1 MKTEKILFITNI
13 EHLQISQDLERGEKV
28 GDRFRLTNNSSV
40 IHGLITPVFRFS
52 AGGLEASYLEKTGA
66 IAYAVEEHQPLA
78 DDDAAQA
85 FLLRRLAE
93 VHIFFHML
101 WLVKD
106 NSVNV
111 ELGYLQH
118 PYATSP
124 RSRVSRISFARANS
138 TALGEVVPTHFSREE
153 LREARKAFGFLSPDD
168 IILRPQS
175 ATLET
180 SRLERAFY
188 FLQAARGA
196 SDLGVKISNYC
207 TCFEALFSTDA
218 QELAHKLA
226 ERIACFLEPELA
238 NRLELYRAV
247 KKAYGIR
254 SKVVHGVAGSPRLRE
269 TLKNTASVCD
279 EVARKVLVRILSDST
294 HRKQFMT
301 EGGED
306 RMEEYLLSLVLGPP
320 IK

>member
-1 MKTEKILFITNI
+1 MKTEKILFIINI
-13 EHLQISQDLERGEKV
+13 EHLQISQDLQRGEKV

-40 IHGLITPVFRFS
+40 ICGLITPVFRFS
-52 AGGLEASYLEKTGA
+52 AGGLETSYLEKTGA
-66 IAYAVEEHQPLA
+66 IAYAIEEQQPFP

-93 VHIFFHML
+93 VHIFLHML
-101 WLVKD
+101 WLIKD

-111 ELGYLQH
+111 ELAYLQH
-118 PYATSP
+118 PYENSP

-138 TALGEVVPTHFSREE
+138 TALGEVALTQFSREE
-153 LREARKAFGFLSPDD
+153 IHEARKAFAHLSLDN

-175 ATLET
+175 ATLEI

-218 QELAHKLA
+218 QELGHKLA
-226 ERIACFLEPELA
+226 ERIACFLEAELT

-269 TLKNTASVCD
+269 ALKDAASLCD

-294 HRKQFMT
+294 HRNQFMT
-301 EGGED
+301 KGGED

-320 IK
+320 VK

>member
-28 GDRFRLTNNSSV
+28 GDRFRLTNNESV
-40 IHGLITPVFRFS
+40 IDRLITPVFLFS
-52 AGGLEASYLEKTGA
+52 AGGLEASYLKKAGA
-66 IAYAVEEHQPLA
+66 IAYAIEEHQPFA
-78 DDDAAQA
+78 DDDGAQA
-85 FLLRRLAE
+85 FLSRRLAE
-93 VHIFFHML
+93 VHIFLHML

-118 PYATSP
+118 PYESSP

-138 TALGEVVPTHFSREE
+138 TALGEVVPTQFSREE
-153 LREARKAFGFLSPDD
+153 LREARKAFGFLSTDN

-175 ATLET
+175 ATLEI

-238 NRLELYRAV
+238 KRLELYRAV
-247 KKAYGIR
+247 KKAYSIR
-254 SKVVHGVAGSPRLRE
+254 SKVVHGVPGSPKLRE
-269 TLKNTASVCD
+269 TLKETASVCD
-279 EVARKVLVRILSDST
+279 EVARNVLVCILSDST

-301 EGGED
+301 KDGED

-320 IK
+320 VK

>member
-1 MKTEKILFITNI
+1 M
-13 EHLQISQDLERGEKV
+13 QIAEDLERGEKV
-28 GDRFRLTNNSSV
+28 ADRFRITNSRSV
-40 IHGLITPVFRFS
+40 IHELITPIFTVV
-52 AGGLEASYLEKTGA
+52 AGRLEAAYLQKAGA
-66 IAYAVEEHQPLA
+66 IAYAIEEHEPFPNQA
-78 DDDAAQA
+78 HAQT
-85 FLLRRLAE
+85 FLEKRLAE
-93 VHIFFHML
+93 VHIFLHML

-106 NSVNV
+106 NSANV

-118 PYATSP
+118 PYKSTPPSE
-124 RSRVSRISFARANS
+124 VSRISIAHTNS
-138 TALGEVVPTHFSREE
+138 TALGEVVPTQFSREE
-153 LREARKAFGFLSPDD
+153 LREARQAFGFLSPDN

-188 FLQAARGA
+188 FLQAARAA

-218 QELAHKLA
+218 QELSHKLA
-226 ERIACFLEPELA
+226 ERIACFLEPELP
-238 NRLELYRAV
+238 NRLELYHTV

-254 SKVVHGVAGSPRLRE
+254 SKVVHGVAGSPKLRD
-269 TLKNTASVCD
+269 TVKKTASVCD

-294 HRKQFMT
+294 HRKQFMSKD
-301 EGGED
+301 GENN
-306 RMEEYLLSLVLGPP
+306 MEEYLLSLVLGPP